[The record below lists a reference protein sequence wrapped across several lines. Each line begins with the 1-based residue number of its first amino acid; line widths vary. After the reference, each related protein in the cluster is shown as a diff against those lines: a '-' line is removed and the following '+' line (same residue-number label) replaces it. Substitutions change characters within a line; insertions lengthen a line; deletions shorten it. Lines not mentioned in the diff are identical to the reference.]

1 MNVAE
6 TARLRLRWLD
16 DGDATFILRLVNE
29 PSWIRYIGDRNV
41 RSVED
46 AQRYLREGPVA
57 MYERLGFGLNLVES
71 KATGEPLGIC
81 GLLRRDTLEH
91 VDLGF
96 AFVPGAWGQ
105 GYAQESAAAVLEHGR
120 RELGVGTIVAIV
132 SPDNERSCRLLGKL
146 GFRLD
151 RRVRLAPGDDELALY
166 VAAARGACPGGD
178 AMAGTGS

>member
-1 MNVAE
+1 MIVAE

-16 DGDATFILRLVNE
+16 DADAPFILRLVNE
-29 PSWIRYIGDRNV
+29 RSWIRYIGDRNV

-46 AQRYLREGPVA
+46 AQRYLRNGPVA

-81 GLLRRDTLEH
+81 GLIKRDALED

-96 AFVPGAWGQ
+96 AFLPGAWGQ
-105 GYAQESAAAVLEHGR
+105 GYALESAAAVMDHGR
-120 RELGVGTIVAIV
+120 RELGLATIVAIV

-146 GFRLD
+146 GFRLE
-151 RRVRLAPGDDELALY
+151 RRVRLKPDDEELELY
-166 VAAARGACPGGD
+166 AAAA
-178 AMAGTGS
+178 

>member
-105 GYAQESAAAVLEHGR
+105 GYAQESAAATLIDGLLPPLPVLPDHLGR
-120 RELGVGTIVAIV
+120 HM
-132 SPDNERSCRLLGKL
+132 N
-146 GFRLD
+146 
-151 RRVRLAPGDDELALY
+151 RRV
-166 VAAARGACPGGD
+166 
-178 AMAGTGS
+178 